1 MSPKMSALRF
11 AIPILLLF
19 ATGFFLHAR
28 AKSEDVPAGENLTSF
43 PLAVGGWQGH
53 DVPLRKDVLDLL
65 GPGEF
70 LSRFYVNE
78 NSTAPYVDFFVA
90 YFPSQKTGNSAHSPR
105 NCLPGSGWYFAEI
118 KPAEVILPGANP
130 FEANRAIIQKGLD
143 RQLMYYWYQAHGR
156 RIASEYSAKYFLIA
170 DAIRYNRTDGSIVRV
185 ITSIAPNEDIRSADA
200 RVQQFM
206 SGVVPK
212 LPRFIPD

>member
-1 MSPKMSALRF
+1 MNTRKSALRF
-11 AIPILLLF
+11 SIPILLLF

-28 AKSEDVPAGENLTSF
+28 AKSENVPASENLSAF
-43 PLAVGGWQGH
+43 PLAVGEWKGH

-70 LSRFYVNE
+70 LSRFYVNG
-78 NSTAPYVDFFVA
+78 NSTAPFIDFFVA

-118 KPAEVILPGANP
+118 RPAEVTLPGAKP

-143 RQLMYYWYQAHGR
+143 RQLMYYWYQSHGR
-156 RIASEYSAKYFLIA
+156 RIASEYTAKYFLIA

-185 ITSIAPNEDIRSADA
+185 ITTIAPNEDIRSADA

-206 SGVVPK
+206 SGAVPN